1 MIDMVLI
8 KLILLAYIV
17 VMIVDVSGSIDSL
30 KSGLKWIFTKGK
42 MKGSD
47 YRLKPID
54 CSLCMTFWVG
64 VIYLL
69 IHGIF
74 TIKYITFVLLLACFA
89 EVIKDTILLGRD
101 IAITIINWIYKKW
114 ID

>member
-1 MIDMVLI
+1 MVII

-17 VMIVDVSGSIDSL
+17 VMVVDISGVVDSF
-30 KSGLKWIFTKGK
+30 KSGIKWALTRGR
-42 MKGSD
+42 MKDSD
-47 YRLKPID
+47 YRLKPFD

-74 TIKYITFVLLLACFA
+74 TIPYIAFVLFLACLS
-89 EVIKDTILLGRD
+89 EVIKSSILIVKD
-101 IAITIINWIYKKW
+101 IAITIINWAYKKF

>member
-1 MIDMVLI
+1 MINMVLI
-8 KLILLAYIV
+8 ELVLLAYIV
-17 VMIVDVSGSIDSL
+17 VMIVDISGAIDSL
-30 KSGLKWIFTKGK
+30 KSGLKWLMTKGK
-42 MKGSD
+42 MNNSD

-64 VIYLL
+64 IIYLL

-74 TIKYITFVLLLACFA
+74 CVKYVAFVLLLACFT
-89 EVIKDTILLGRD
+89 EVIKSSILLVKD
-101 IAITIINWIYKKW
+101 IAITIINWIYKI